1 MDTDL
6 KRVVGRGT
14 RDEAKMGGRGSC
26 RAEMAA
32 NGDWRLVNDFS
43 GEQCSCTAEKF
54 RCIRSSF
61 RSGLEGRA
69 PAQPF
74 GEFSRHGRSRA
85 LQFFA
90 E

>member
-43 GEQCSCTAEKF
+43 GGQCSRTVENFGADNRTLNSALRTDFMVRPLNAE
-54 RCIRSSF
+54 
-61 RSGLEGRA
+61 
-69 PAQPF
+69 
-74 GEFSRHGRSRA
+74 
-85 LQFFA
+85 
-90 E
+90 